1 MAGEAEQA
9 AEDRVVDIASS
20 CAGLETLSA
29 MKAPTVRDALAVA
42 AARLSGLVT
51 ARRDA
56 ELLVL
61 RVLGRD
67 RAWLLAHPEAELS
80 GEQTSQFKEWIERRA
95 RHEPVQ
101 YIVGEQELYGLAF
114 KVSPAVLIPRPE
126 TEHLVEAVIER
137 LPRNATARIC
147 DVGTGAGAIAVAL
160 AHALPR
166 AEVTALDLSASAL
179 VIAKINA
186 ERHGVAERVQ
196 LLESDLLAA
205 VQGERFDAIVSN
217 PPYVADAELLEDQVR
232 LYEPREALYAGPTG
246 LEIYQ
251 RLIPQ
256 ARESLVAG
264 GWLMLEIG
272 LGQRDALAGM
282 LADWDGV
289 EFVHDLQGI
298 PRVAIARRRA

>member
-1 MAGEAEQA
+1 
-9 AEDRVVDIASS
+9 
-20 CAGLETLSA
+20 
-29 MKAPTVRDALAVA
+29 MKAPTVRDVLAVA

-51 ARRDA
+51 ARHDA

-67 RAWLLAHPEAELS
+67 RAWLLAHPEAKL
-80 GEQTSQFKEWIERRA
+80 GAEQTRQFKEWIERRA

-101 YIVGEQELYGLAF
+101 YIVGEQEFYGLAF
-114 KVSPAVLIPRPE
+114 KVTPAVLIPRPE

-137 LPRNATARIC
+137 LPRNPTVRIC
-147 DVGTGAGAIAVAL
+147 DVGTGSGAIAVAL

-166 AEVTALDLSASAL
+166 AEVTALDLSAAAL
-179 VIAKINA
+179 VIAKFNA
-186 ERHGVAERVQ
+186 ERHGVAERVR
-196 LLESDLLAA
+196 LIESDLLAA
-205 VQGERFDAIVSN
+205 VPCERFDAIVAN
-217 PPYVADAELLEDQVR
+217 PPYVADAEPLEDQVR
-232 LYEPREALYAGPTG
+232 LYEPRAALYAGSTG
-246 LEIYQ
+246 LEIYR

-256 ARESLVAG
+256 AREALVAG

-272 LGQRDALAGM
+272 HGQRDALASM

-289 EFVHDLQGI
+289 EFVPDLQGI